1 VLYDRGNKGYLTVEE
16 VRLSPQL
23 VHGYDQIGV
32 GMALCRAQSVCLL
45 WLCVYGQF
53 KMFLKDMNSS
63 GFSAENLAR
72 ADKGICGLVVRPT
85 DRSSVSSIVW
95 CRIFQSYV
103 STAGR
108 V

>member
-1 VLYDRGNKGYLTVEE
+1 
-16 VRLSPQL
+16 
-23 VHGYDQIGV
+23 
-32 GMALCRAQSVCLL
+32 MCLL

-85 DRSSVSSIVW
+85 D
-95 CRIFQSYV
+95 
-103 STAGR
+103 
-108 V
+108 